1 MKKVKY
7 DQASQ
12 SHTIL
17 TFLGITALA
26 VLMLVSIAN
35 AAQVADQINSPNHSI
50 NLYYKGVAL
59 KNLGKLDEAI
69 KAYDEALEINSQYF
83 EAWNGKGLAL
93 SKLGKLDEAIKA
105 YDKAIEL
112 NQ

>member
-1 MKKVKY
+1 MEY